1 MGTKELGRAEIQ
13 GSPRGCLAAGE
24 MLGVRGHAKISLARD
39 VLGGGQ
45 ELTQHPE
52 SEVPAVVQTTDDGD
66 LWLVPVERSPWR
78 RAGS

>member
-1 MGTKELGRAEIQ
+1 MGASWLVRCG
-13 GSPRGCLAAGE
+13 LA
-24 MLGVRGHAKISLARD
+24 KSSLARD

-66 LWLVPVERSPWR
+66 LWLVPVERSP
-78 RAGS
+78 